1 MLPGTFGCSATG
13 QDAETRRPGLQR
25 QRGWGRKWGKDG
37 CYSLSGVGFRVPQM
51 PSGDVPTPLSLRQDG
66 SLGGEG
72 QATFLAEAGIL
83 TSDFPCSP
91 VGEEQ
96 AWSQKCRS
104 GRWGEGRAA
113 EAVSGIVGPM
123 SMEGKALWPTRHLQ
137 GPRCPVLF
145 SEASLATATF
155 PSQPDLAES
164 QGGWIRE
171 R

>member
-1 MLPGTFGCSATG
+1 MLPGTFGCSAIG
-13 QDAETRRPGLQR
+13 QDAETRSPGLQ
-25 QRGWGRKWGKDG
+25 QAVGGGRKWGKDG
-37 CYSLSGVGFRVPQM
+37 CYSLSEVGFRVPQM

-104 GRWGEGRAA
+104 GRWGG
-113 EAVSGIVGPM
+113 G
-123 SMEGKALWPTRHLQ
+123 Q
-137 GPRCPVLF
+137 G
-145 SEASLATATF
+145 S
-155 PSQPDLAES
+155 
-164 QGGWIRE
+164 
-171 R
+171 